1 MWVLPKLSYHCVKS
15 YFLSVVLNLFTFCLK
30 IHFLVVGV
38 QDLLT
43 SLMFKLTISRN
54 AAGVEHIPLTSRS
67 KACWPIHSYQAPSV
81 SLSNVPEM
89 QVPTR
94 IHSFLDLNKVW
105 LLLQHFPVNAAACI
119 LSHKKP
125 SQIALSQKRKK
136 EFLLS

>member
-15 YFLSVVLNLFTFCLK
+15 YFLSVVLNLFTFCLN